1 MIAAGQ
7 VLNGRYKL
15 LRPLGQGS
23 QAFVWVAEHLALGS
37 QVAVKLIDPELAKQ
51 EDARERFAR
60 EATAA
65 AKLRSAHV
73 VHILDH
79 GIEADQPFIV
89 MELLEG
95 EDLFDRLERRKKLT
109 LAETSKII
117 TQVARALMRAHA
129 EGIIHRDLKPEN
141 VFLTR
146 NEDDELAKV
155 LDFGVAK
162 VTTPAKAVMVRTGVG
177 TLIGTPHYMS
187 PEQVKGLTE
196 IDHRSDLWS
205 LGVITYQ
212 CVTGQLP
219 FDSEGVGDL
228 LIRITMSQP
237 AIPSSLNPDLPPAF
251 DAWFKKAC
259 AKDPDDRFETSR
271 EMADA
276 LAKVIGAPQPPVSQP
291 GRVLVNL
298 ADSPDLDWGSLA
310 GVRIPIPPRKSA
322 PPPSNGEASDTA
334 SPSSRKGSPGA
345 PASPRLGARLA
356 SRLPTLDA
364 PEEEA
369 EIVEIV
375 EAGRSIPPP
384 SVPPPGASL
393 QSSASAA
400 PVSESAPASQRTP
413 PPASVRSSP
422 VSSSSAAVP
431 PAFDSSNSGA
441 SNPFLEP
448 IPPSR
453 RMPSSGR
460 GLQST
465 VTGLASNHQ
474 PSLEF
479 EPELENPRR
488 RRATWIVAMGI
499 AAAAIGI
506 TVGVIRSR
514 GGFDELTGNAGAAP
528 KTEATQSASNSREPA
543 KPVLGSPPPVLA
555 SSGSASSSAE
565 AFDPMVTKKPTK
577 PSAAPVL
584 QRPFKRPDEDGVLV
598 LPTPEREVPA
608 H

>member
-1 MIAAGQ
+1 MIQAGQ

-79 GIEADQPFIV
+79 GIEGAQPFIV

-95 EDLFDRLERRKKLT
+95 EDLFDRLERRKVLT
-109 LAETSKII
+109 LPETSKIL

-141 VFLTR
+141 VFLTK

-162 VTTPAKAVMVRTGVG
+162 IMTPAKAVMVRTGVG

-205 LGVITYQ
+205 LGVMAYQ

-228 LIRITMSQP
+228 LIRITMSTP
-237 AIPSSLNPDLPPAF
+237 VVPSTLNAELPHAF
-251 DAWFKKAC
+251 DEWFKKAC
-259 AKDPDDRFETSR
+259 AKEPDDRFETAR

-276 LAKVIGAPQPPVSQP
+276 LTKVIGAPLGPISQP

-322 PPPSNGEASDTA
+322 PPPGATPGATPETKQLSV
-334 SPSSRKGSPGA
+334 RHGSPG
-345 PASPRLGARLA
+345 RLGGLPA

-364 PEEEA
+364 A
-369 EIVEIV
+369 DEIVEIV
-375 EAGRSIPPP
+375 EAGKSAPPAPP
-384 SVPPPGASL
+384 SSR
-393 QSSASAA
+393 
-400 PVSESAPASQRTP
+400 APASNRAPTSPSHAFANAP
-413 PPASVRSSP
+413 PP
-422 VSSSSAAVP
+422 
-431 PAFDSSNSGA
+431 A
-441 SNPFLEP
+441 SNPFLQVGP
-448 IPPSR
+448 YADRDGAVPPPSSPPR
-453 RMPSSGR
+453 SRPMPSSGR

-465 VTGLASNHQ
+465 VTGLASSSQHALD
-474 PSLEF
+474 LE
-479 EPELENPRR
+479 PDADNPRR
-488 RRATWIVAMGI
+488 RRATWIVGI
-499 AAAAIGI
+499 GLVVATVGI
-506 TVGVIRSR
+506 TAGVIRSR
-514 GGFDELTGNAGAAP
+514 GGFSDLTGSAGAP
-528 KTEATQSASNSREPA
+528 VSVTATSQ
-543 KPVLGSPPPVLA
+543 PVPDSPGDVATPGLAMPPPLLVTT
-555 SSGSASSSAE
+555 GSASVSSE
-565 AFDPMVTKKPTK
+565 ALDPMVTKKPIK
-577 PSAAPVL
+577 PSATAPAPRY
-584 QRPFKRPDEDGVLV
+584 QKRPEEEPIIIETPL
-598 LPTPEREVPA
+598 PERIIPLRR
-608 H
+608 